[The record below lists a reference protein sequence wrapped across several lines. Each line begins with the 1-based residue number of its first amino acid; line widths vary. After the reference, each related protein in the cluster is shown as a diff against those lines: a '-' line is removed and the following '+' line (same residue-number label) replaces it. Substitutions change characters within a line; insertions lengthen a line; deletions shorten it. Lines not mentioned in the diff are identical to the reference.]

1 MEILLVED
9 DDDHAR
15 LERRALERA
24 ELGSVHRVGSF
35 QDALDLA
42 AEVDLDLAIV
52 DHRLPDGDGITLL
65 KRLRAR
71 DPALPVLF
79 VTGEGSEEVAHEAIR
94 HGAVD
99 YLTKGTD
106 LADRLTRAVR
116 EVVEEWAFDGPAVQ
130 IASGGQAETDTESP
144 RRGRQELDTETLAAE
159 LAEIVGGP
167 IEGALALDGRG
178 RLLAREVPDDVP
190 AEEIGRVLSRVHEAV
205 GDLRK
210 TESIQ
215 PRRYGLV
222 VETNDRLLALAAAP
236 GPLLVVLMLKG
247 SAGTMMGLRR
257 VQEAAK
263 RAWEAS

>member
-1 MEILLVED
+1 MTEILLVED

-24 ELGSVHRVGSF
+24 ELGSVHRVTSV

-42 AEVDLDLAIV
+42 SDVELDLAV
-52 DHRLPDGDGITLL
+52 LDHQLPDGDGVTLL

-71 DPALPVLF
+71 DPTLPVLF
-79 VTGEGSEEVAHEAIR
+79 VTGSGSEEVAHEALS

-99 YLTKGTD
+99 YLTKGPG
-106 LADRLTRAVR
+106 LADRLTERSR
-116 EVVEEWAFDGPAVQ
+116 EVLEDWEIDGPAVQ
-130 IASGGQAETDTESP
+130 IAPEEEDHGSEGA
-144 RRGRQELDTETLAAE
+144 RRGRRELDKDTLAAE
-159 LAEIVGGP
+159 LADIVEDP
-167 IEGALALDGRG
+167 VQGAIALDGRG
-178 RLLAREVPDDVP
+178 RPLAREVPDDVP
-190 AEEIGRVLSRVHEAV
+190 AEEIGRVLSRVHEAI

-210 TESIQ
+210 TRSIQ

-222 VETNDRLLALAAAP
+222 IETSDRMIALAAAP
-236 GPLLVVLMLKG
+236 GPLLIVLLLKG

-257 VQEAAK
+257 AQEAAK